1 MWRLFLAVSLI
12 FAIACTEQVKTD
24 IAGVGETLPTAPSAI
39 AWDGKNLIVAKEGII
54 AFLDNI
60 DTATAGSFIGYEGHY
75 FLNNYP
81 ITITS
86 KDNPVYITGVAWQK
100 TSGNTGFI
108 WVADAANKRL
118 LKVTPQGEVV
128 RKLSLTSIYPEDM
141 TFDGQYLWIADSKRG
156 KLFKI
161 TTEDGS
167 IIEEY
172 LSPVNYP
179 SAITWDGKYLIVA
192 GVKEHAVPSDSSDNV
207 KIVRFDTSSGRVVED
222 IPNSRYISY
231 PAGMVWVD
239 GKLWISDRNSGY
251 IVKISDWGTPSSDEK
266 NYKLAKKS
274 PATKK
279 IEAKEE
285 KKETEK
291 DIEEAK
297 RAAEEAKRAAE
308 EAKRA
313 AEAAKKAFELQ
324 QKK

>member
-1 MWRLFLAVSLI
+1 
-12 FAIACTEQVKTD
+12 
-24 IAGVGETLPTAPSAI
+24 
-39 AWDGKNLIVAKEGII
+39 
-54 AFLDNI
+54 
-60 DTATAGSFIGYEGHY
+60 
-75 FLNNYP
+75 
-81 ITITS
+81 
-86 KDNPVYITGVAWQK
+86 
-100 TSGNTGFI
+100 
-108 WVADAANKRL
+108 
-118 LKVTPQGEVV
+118 
-128 RKLSLTSIYPEDM
+128 M

-266 NYKLAKKS
+266 NYKLAKKI
-274 PATKK
+274 TCY
-279 IEAKEE
+279 
-285 KKETEK
+285 
-291 DIEEAK
+291 
-297 RAAEEAKRAAE
+297 
-308 EAKRA
+308 
-313 AEAAKKAFELQ
+313 
-324 QKK
+324 